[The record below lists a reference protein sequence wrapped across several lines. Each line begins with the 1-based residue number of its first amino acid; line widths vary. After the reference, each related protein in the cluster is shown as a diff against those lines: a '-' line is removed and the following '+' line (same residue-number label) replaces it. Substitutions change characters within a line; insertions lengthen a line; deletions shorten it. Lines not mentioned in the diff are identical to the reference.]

1 MGTGY
6 NNNRSEGSKPS
17 SQVRSTDYRYP
28 SGKGIRVESAGSP
41 TPTPTPSSS
50 SQTRGQSSANPAGA
64 SVRRPASTTQRSGKD
79 SSLERRAHSGWD
91 RPATSSGTAPAA
103 SNSGRPGPRPLPSS
117 SRASTVMSPELHLA
131 VEAEE
136 RVRKE
141 KDELLK
147 AMAHQ
152 RRHFCTMEEKAE
164 KRNQQLKELERSI
177 EWKKQQC
184 QAMMADIADDSRRRK
199 EEEERRYAERLGIDE
214 NGNLVDSEEESYMEA
229 CVE

>member
-1 MGTGY
+1 
-6 NNNRSEGSKPS
+6 
-17 SQVRSTDYRYP
+17 
-28 SGKGIRVESAGSP
+28 
-41 TPTPTPSSS
+41 
-50 SQTRGQSSANPAGA
+50 
-64 SVRRPASTTQRSGKD
+64 
-79 SSLERRAHSGWD
+79 
-91 RPATSSGTAPAA
+91 
-103 SNSGRPGPRPLPSS
+103 
-117 SRASTVMSPELHLA
+117 MSPELHLA

-199 EEEERRYAERLGIDE
+199 EEEERRVAERRGIDE
-214 NGNLVDSEEESYMEA
+214 DVDLIDSDEERYMDACVAAREAEADPHGTPRRRSEEGEEEVPGSPSSTYSF
-229 CVE
+229 VDDGNPFRHGNYLDDT

>member
-1 MGTGY
+1 M
-6 NNNRSEGSKPS
+6 P
-17 SQVRSTDYRYP
+17 
-28 SGKGIRVESAGSP
+28 
-41 TPTPTPSSS
+41 
-50 SQTRGQSSANPAGA
+50 
-64 SVRRPASTTQRSGKD
+64 
-79 SSLERRAHSGWD
+79 
-91 RPATSSGTAPAA
+91 
-103 SNSGRPGPRPLPSS
+103 
-117 SRASTVMSPELHLA
+117 PELHLA

-184 QAMMADIADDSRRRK
+184 QAMMADIASDSRRRK
-199 EEEERRYAERLGIDE
+199 EEEERRYAERRGIDE
-214 NGNLVDSEEESYMEA
+214 HGNLVDSEEERYMEA
-229 CVE
+229 CAAAAAREEEADPPGTPRRRPAEVEEEIPGSPSSTYSYVDDCNPFRHGNYLDDT